1 MPFVAVLLQIDPSDK
16 EIAVMPTKPNAE
28 FARDLYKAILTLE
41 TVEECEMF
49 FKDLCTIPELK
60 ALSQRF
66 AVAEMLEQNMVY
78 NKIVEATGASTAT
91 ISRVKRSLD
100 YENAGGYT
108 LVFERMKNAE

>member
-1 MPFVAVLLQIDPSDK
+1 MS
-16 EIAVMPTKPNAE
+16 TKPNAE
-28 FARDLYKAILTLE
+28 FTRDLYRAILTLE
-41 TVEECEMF
+41 TEEECEAF

-66 AVAEMLEQNMVY
+66 AVAEMLERNMVY

-100 YENAGGYT
+100 YENAGGYD
-108 LVFERMKNAE
+108 LVFKRMKSE

>member
-1 MPFVAVLLQIDPSDK
+1 
-16 EIAVMPTKPNAE
+16 MPTKPNLE
-28 FARDLYKAILTLE
+28 FTRDLYQAILTLE
-41 TVEECEMF
+41 TVEECDAF

-66 AVAEMLEQNMVY
+66 AVAEMLNRNMVY

-100 YENAGGYT
+100 YENAGGYS
-108 LVFERMKNAE
+108 LVFERMKEEE

>member
-1 MPFVAVLLQIDPSDK
+1 
-16 EIAVMPTKPNAE
+16 MPTKPNLE
-28 FARDLYKAILTLE
+28 FTHDLYKAILTLE
-41 TVEECEMF
+41 TVEECEAF

-66 AVAEMLEQNMVY
+66 AVAEMLNRNMVY

-100 YENAGGYT
+100 YENAGGYG
-108 LVFERMKNAE
+108 LVFARMKDEP